1 MPAEDGPD
9 LWVLACLL
17 NSRVLDW
24 VFRLSSV
31 PFRGSY
37 FSANKQFI
45 APLPIRSPSPEVAG
59 LLGSAGTR
67 LHRSMADLLTE
78 RAGFRKWLGEVI
90 GVPVRLLPGH
100 TKLGEPDLLTL
111 TEIASIVSSS
121 RASLEI
127 DPDSRSFRERLAA
140 EHAKSV
146 EKASELLR
154 AVAVDEGIVD
164 DAIYDLYEVT
174 DSQRTMV
181 EGRE

>member
-1 MPAEDGPD
+1 
-9 LWVLACLL
+9 
-17 NSRVLDW
+17 
-24 VFRLSSV
+24 
-31 PFRGSY
+31 
-37 FSANKQFI
+37 
-45 APLPIRSPSPEVAG
+45 
-59 LLGSAGTR
+59 
-67 LHRSMADLLTE
+67 
-78 RAGFRKWLGEVI
+78 VI